1 MESTEKDLRDQ
12 RIKNLNNEGKSIAEI
27 AKEIGMSK
35 GGVHK
40 VLGKFLLKGDV
51 APKKEKVVEVKIS
64 GTEERFDS
72 FVGWTRLGVNEY
84 VNFNTG
90 EVIRVAYVKAKS
102 DKEFGYFVKL
112 GSVGKI
118 EDIEVVSEEVKN

>member
-51 APKKEKVVEVKIS
+51 APKKENVVEVKIS

-84 VNFNTG
+84 VNEKTS

-118 EDIEVVSEEVKN
+118 EDIEVVSEEVKK